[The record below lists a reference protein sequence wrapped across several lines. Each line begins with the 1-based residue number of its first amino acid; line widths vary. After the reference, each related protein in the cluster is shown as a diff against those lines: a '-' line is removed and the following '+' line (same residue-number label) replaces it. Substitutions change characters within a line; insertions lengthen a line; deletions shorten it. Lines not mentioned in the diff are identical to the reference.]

1 MGERLVQA
9 SLCTWRASHCTQ
21 AVAALAHGQAC
32 GSTGPRTGMFKLS
45 QTPTTTLSSE
55 RDAYYWYVNTYF
67 PTTMPKSDNIKLQGF
82 ANLMGEKKWDHIL
95 ICIFLIK
102 VCHIR

>member
-1 MGERLVQA
+1 
-9 SLCTWRASHCTQ
+9 
-21 AVAALAHGQAC
+21 
-32 GSTGPRTGMFKLS
+32 MFKLS

-82 ANLMGEKKWDHIL
+82 ANLMGEKK
-95 ICIFLIK
+95 
-102 VCHIR
+102 